1 MTIDRIQGKRHQKE
15 LEAAFMED
23 YNTCTMPSAKYYD
36 LQAWEKNE
44 RLRNS
49 AMLTDKAKTKGQL
62 QIMGQDEK
70 QKQEDLQRQKEAAEK
85 RKLEAAVQE
94 FRNFNQ
100 DQMQDMKHQER
111 LVEQMK
117 LLNRAGNYAE
127 AAKIKARLDP
137 SRKNYN
143 I

>member
-1 MTIDRIQGKRHQKE
+1 
-15 LEAAFMED
+15 
-23 YNTCTMPSAKYYD
+23 
-36 LQAWEKNE
+36 
-44 RLRNS
+44 
-49 AMLTDKAKTKGQL
+49 
-62 QIMGQDEK
+62 MGQDEK

-137 SRKNYN
+137 KRKNYN